1 MRMRVEPASS
11 AFSSSSFT
19 TDAGRS
25 TTSPAAIWLATLSGR
40 TWILPMSQWSVAS
53 VTDSWL
59 QRKGGSRL
67 AVGAS
72 KTSVAYSFPWS
83 VGMKHAILG
92 AGAIGGLVGTVLSS
106 LGEEVTVV
114 VRPEKLPDYPDH
126 LTLERP
132 SGSLT
137 APGKAVAALTEP
149 VDVLWIATKTYQLQ
163 AALEAVQL
171 LPGCVVPLLNGV
183 DHVAV
188 LRTQFGR
195 EHVVPGTIA
204 VEAERIAPGRFIQRS
219 PFVRF
224 NLAASGEPLLG
235 AIIGK
240 LGNLGFTCQFVPNEQ
255 TLLWGKLCFLAPIAL
270 VTSAFGMTV
279 GEILADTRWR
289 QELTSAVAEACAVAN
304 AGGAGVDEQKIQ
316 ALFDSSPPAMRS
328 SMQKDVSAGRQLEL
342 DAIGGPIVRGGER
355 YGIDVS
361 TTVKLMAE
369 IQATTDGRTNRLT
382 SST

>member
-1 MRMRVEPASS
+1 V
-11 AFSSSSFT
+11 
-19 TDAGRS
+19 
-25 TTSPAAIWLATLSGR
+25 LA
-40 TWILPMSQWSVAS
+40 
-53 VTDSWL
+53 
-59 QRKGGSRL
+59 
-67 AVGAS
+67 
-72 KTSVAYSFPWS
+72 
-83 VGMKHAILG
+83 
-92 AGAIGGLVGTVLSS
+92 S
-106 LGEEVTVV
+106 LGEDVTVV
-114 VRPEKLPDYPDH
+114 VRPEKLPRYPDH

-132 SGSLT
+132 SGSLA
-137 APGKAVAALTEP
+137 APAKAVAALTQP
-149 VDVLWIATKTYQLQ
+149 VDLLWIATKTYQLQ
-163 AALEAVQL
+163 AALDAVQV
-171 LPGCVVPLLNGV
+171 LPRCVVPLLNGV

-235 AIIGK
+235 AIIGE

-255 TLLWGKLCFLAPIAL
+255 TLMWGKLCFLAPIAL

-304 AGGAGVDEQKIQ
+304 AGGAGVDAQKIQ

-328 SMQKDVSAGRQLEL
+328 SMQKDVAAGRQLEL

-369 IQATTDGRTNRLT
+369 IQAKTVAHRP
-382 SST
+382 